1 MVLVILRLALLTVFL
16 TLIALIAYPA
26 FRILRKKGKSFD
38 LCLEGQKTIL
48 TLPALDVA
56 TITAYSQSEFVIKA
70 GDSEI
75 ESTDFNRSLHIGG
88 GSMRSSGTIE
98 GVGGNEISLKIET
111 TGDATLIEYPS
122 PDEKKSAISASIV
135 ALAILAYCM
144 ALLVYVR

>member
-26 FRILRKKGKSFD
+26 FRISRKKGKSFD
-38 LCLEGQKTIL
+38 LCLRGQKTIL
-48 TLPALDVA
+48 TLPALAVA
-56 TITAYSQSEFVIKA
+56 TITAYSQSAFVVCA
-70 GDSEI
+70 GDSKFKSI
-75 ESTDFNRSLHIGG
+75 PFNRSLHTGS

-98 GVGGNEISLKIET
+98 GVGGNEISLEIET

-135 ALAILAYCM
+135 ALAILVYCM
-144 ALLVYVR
+144 ALLAYVR